1 MSTLRT
7 TRTLSRHIYFR
18 QGVGVERLIN
28 AKTKA
33 KSTPGQGDG
42 RYSRSG
48 LSSSLLQRIKRAGV
62 YSTDMENDADD
73 KFQVKL
79 ASVWLR
85 RRSIDRTGSDCLG
98 KAGFCA
104 DASLA

>member
-1 MSTLRT
+1 M
-7 TRTLSRHIYFR
+7 YFQ

-33 KSTPGQGDG
+33 KTTPEQSDG
-42 RYSRSG
+42 RYSRSD
-48 LSSSLLQRIKRAGV
+48 LSPGLLQQIKRVGV
-62 YSTDMENDADD
+62 YSTDMENDAND